1 MGSIFKDKPIDDVSG
16 LASVHQ
22 ENNKSP
28 FGSLLSFQKG
38 RKGQKLERVSP
49 AGRQSLNL
57 QKGCQKGAELLKV
70 CEKGKYLLTDV
81 VAAKRFIKRSL
92 KRP

>member
-1 MGSIFKDKPIDDVSG
+1 MVNRK
-16 LASVHQ
+16 HQ

-38 RKGQKLERVSP
+38 RKGQKLGRVSP

-57 QKGCQKGAELLKV
+57 QKGCQKGAELLKL